1 MISERA
7 KRIGLKEL
15 QIFDN
20 FEIDQNL
27 PKHKKVNSGN
37 DGEKDATT
45 PSIAWGNTIGGNDAW
60 VSVPT
65 SQVTT
70 AISFDGQRFIPEH
83 KVSLKVR
90 LASWLLKKIQKTQST
105 QVEQPKTKLISV
117 VEFFTQVTK
126 SYEELT
132 PIAEIAEHYE
142 KALEQAK
149 TMGQVALL
157 QRLVD
162 LLDTVKGE
170 AVLIAMGLKK
180 YVTEKNVIDFYE
192 KVGEDKNLKLTWIK
206 NFNRIIPEEVYEAKK
221 DVDERKIF
229 DNYVIL
235 HYDPKDNGEKL
246 TKEEKEKK
254 KDPILFGVIKN
265 SRKLYYVADWKD
277 EYCDLTL
284 EEMFKVLKGKVLQ
297 INNKTVKTFIDK
309 TKV

>member
-7 KRIGLKEL
+7 KRVGFKEL

-27 PKHKKVNSGN
+27 PKHKREKSDQDGTPNVVFGGVNN
-37 DGEKDATT
+37 N
-45 PSIAWGNTIGGNDAW
+45 AWI
-60 VSVPT
+60 SVPT
-65 SQVTT
+65 AAVESWGSNGIVL
-70 AISFDGQRFIPEH
+70 SKP
-83 KVSLKVR
+83 SLKEK
-90 LASWLLKKIQKTQST
+90 LIGWLLKKLQKTQST
-105 QVEQPKTKLISV
+105 QEEELKKNRKIITV
-117 VEFFTQVTK
+117 VEFFTQLTK

-132 PIAEIAEHYE
+132 PIAEIAEHYQ
-142 KALEQAK
+142 KALTQAK

-157 QRLVD
+157 QKLED
-162 LLDTVKGE
+162 LMDMVKGE

-180 YVTEKNVIDFYE
+180 YVTEKQVVNFYE

-206 NFNRIIPEEVYEAKK
+206 NFNRVIPEKVYEIKK
-221 DVDERKIF
+221 DIDERKIF

-235 HYDPKDNGEKL
+235 HYDPQDNGEKL
-246 TKEEKEKK
+246 TKEEIEKK

-265 SRKLYYVADWKD
+265 SRKLYHIADWKD

-284 EEMFKVLKGKVLQ
+284 EEMFKILKGKVLQ

-309 TKV
+309 IKV

>member
-7 KRIGLKEL
+7 KRVGLKEL

-27 PKHKKVNSGN
+27 PKHKK
-37 DGEKDATT
+37 EKDDQDGT
-45 PSIAWGNTIGGNDAW
+45 SKVVFGGVHSNDAW
-60 VSVPT
+60 ISVPT
-65 SQVTT
+65 SSVST
-70 AISFDGQRFIPEH
+70 ATVASWGSNGVVIYKP
-83 KVSLKVR
+83 SLKEK
-90 LASWLLKKIQKTQST
+90 LISWLLKKLQKTQST
-105 QVEQPKTKLISV
+105 QEEELKKNRKIITV
-117 VEFFTQVTK
+117 VEFFTQLTK

-132 PIAEIAEHYE
+132 PIAEIAEHYQ
-142 KALEQAK
+142 KALTQAK

-157 QRLVD
+157 QKLED
-162 LLDTVKGE
+162 LMDMVKGE

-180 YVTEKNVIDFYE
+180 YVTEKQVVDFYE

-206 NFNRIIPEEVYEAKK
+206 NFNRVIPEKVYEIKK
-221 DVDERKIF
+221 DIDERKIF

-235 HYDPKDNGEKL
+235 HYDPQDNGEKL
-246 TKEEKEKK
+246 TKEEIEKK

-265 SRKLYYVADWKD
+265 SRKLYHIADWKD

-284 EEMFKVLKGKVLQ
+284 EEMFKILKGKVLQ

-309 TKV
+309 IKV